1 MKNVGFSIYIDKKKL
16 VKLDR
21 KLKKNH
27 LTIWLDKKEN
37 GSMSKH
43 FFICQN
49 LVVFYNAVIQYIHVV
64 SAYGFAIYLLLDY
77 AKTLVFPKI
86 PL

>member
-1 MKNVGFSIYIDKKKL
+1 
-16 VKLDR
+16 
-21 KLKKNH
+21 
-27 LTIWLDKKEN
+27 
-37 GSMSKH
+37 MSKH

-49 LVVFYNAVIQYIHVV
+49 LDVFYNAVIQYIHVV
-64 SAYGFAIYLLLDY
+64 SAYGFAIYLLLDN

>member
-1 MKNVGFSIYIDKKKL
+1 MKNVSFSIYIDKKNL
-16 VKLDR
+16 VKLD
-21 KLKKNH
+21 KKFKKNH
-27 LTIWLDKKEN
+27 LTIWLEKKEN

-64 SAYGFAIYLLLDY
+64 SAYGLAINLLLDY